1 MATVCDCNVGLSN
14 MGAPDCQNVQNVTAK
29 LIVVPTFDSDGI
41 RNFIDTTAT
50 LDQAFID
57 ARVNDDDPSQ
67 RWFIAS
73 RKKMKNVEDV
83 KGDSVFETFTDTS
96 NIFVRE
102 GARTFA
108 ALILKQSPT
117 FLGKIKSVRCVDI
130 SVFLVDIDGNLIG
143 STTVQDKL
151 FPIRVD
157 KETWDA
163 KDMRT
168 ADTTVQR
175 VMLNFEFA
183 SIEKDEDV
191 KMIKASEF
199 EAGVDLL
206 VEKGLIDV
214 NVSITTPATP
224 STVGITT
231 KFDYGTAIISDPLV
245 GKDSPSD
252 WVLNEITPVPGP
264 VSISSVVEIAP
275 GVYDITF
282 STQSS
287 ADVLELDLVT
297 LGFDMPTLTI
307 TIP

>member
-14 MGAPDCQNVQNVTAK
+14 MGTPGCQNVQNVTAK

-50 LDQAFID
+50 LDQDFID
-57 ARVNDDDPSQ
+57 ARVNDTDPST
-67 RWFIAS
+67 RWFIVS
-73 RKKMKNVEDV
+73 RNKMKNVEDV

-96 NIFVRE
+96 NVFVRE
-102 GARTFA
+102 GARAFA

-117 FLGKIKSVRCVDI
+117 FLGKIKAARCVDI
-130 SVFLVDIDGNLIG
+130 SVFLVDIEGNLMG
-143 STTVQDKL
+143 STTVADKL

-163 KDMRT
+163 KDMRQT
-168 ADTTVQR
+168 DTTKQR

-199 EAGVDLL
+199 SAGVDLL
-206 VEKGLIDV
+206 TEKGLIDV
-214 NVSITTPATP
+214 NVSITTPATVT
-224 STVGITT
+224 TVGITT
-231 KFDYGTAIISDPLV
+231 TFDYGTAITNDPLV
-245 GKDSPSD
+245 GKDAPGD
-252 WVLNEITPVPGP
+252 WDLNEITPSPGS
-264 VSISSVVEIAP
+264 VTISSVVEISP

-282 STQSS
+282 AAQTS
-287 ADVLELDLVT
+287 ADVLELNLKT